1 MPKLDRSHLP
11 IIDQLLTEM
20 NIKEDFADLYL
31 SDRTLFH
38 AFGMADSTVA
48 FYQSESEPA
57 WFCLVSGG
65 QNVHV
70 VLDEVID
77 YNEASGRLKFY
88 VRGEIRLSNKTS
100 ERYSFI
106 DEYRVP
112 SNGMCFYK
120 HHGAVFFGGKL
131 IPEEVTIR
139 CYFLKQEYRGILP
152 LGGNI

>member
-65 QNVHV
+65 TKC
-70 VLDEVID
+70 
-77 YNEASGRLKFY
+77 SCSTWMRLLTTM
-88 VRGEIRLSNKTS
+88 RLL
-100 ERYSFI
+100 E
-106 DEYRVP
+106 D
-112 SNGMCFYK
+112 
-120 HHGAVFFGGKL
+120 
-131 IPEEVTIR
+131 
-139 CYFLKQEYRGILP
+139 
-152 LGGNI
+152 